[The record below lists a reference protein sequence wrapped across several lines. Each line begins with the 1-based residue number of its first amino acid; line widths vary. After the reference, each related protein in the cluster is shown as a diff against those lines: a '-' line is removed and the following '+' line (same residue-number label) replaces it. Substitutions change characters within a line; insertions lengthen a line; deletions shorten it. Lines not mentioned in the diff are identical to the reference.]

1 MMQVYTNQPCVQ
13 FYSGNFL
20 KNPDHPFK
28 GGYPQA
34 QRNAMCLE
42 TQHMPDAMNHA
53 NFTNVVL
60 CPGETYDYTTEYV
73 FSVREE

>member
-1 MMQVYTNQPCVQ
+1 
-13 FYSGNFL
+13 
-20 KNPDHPFK
+20 
-28 GGYPQA
+28 
-34 QRNAMCLE
+34 MCLE
-42 TQHMPDAMNHA
+42 TQHMPDAMNHE